1 MPRTIIKSPQ
11 ALGDIEKLYIRGANL
26 FGEAQAERF
35 HRDLYRR
42 FDLLADNPMLG
53 PARSEIA
60 AGLRLY
66 FLPPPVVIAYR
77 TSDVALYVLRVFHGR
92 EDYETLLRKE

>member
-1 MPRTIIKSPQ
+1 MPRKIIKSPQ
-11 ALGDIEKLYIRGANL
+11 ALGDIENLYIRGVDL
-26 FGEAQAERF
+26 FGEVQAEQF
-35 HRDLYRR
+35 HREIYRR
-42 FDLLADNPMLG
+42 FDLLAENPMLG
-53 PARSEIA
+53 PARNEIA

-77 TSDVALYVLRVFHGR
+77 ANDDALLVLRVFHGR